1 VRDYHKDSSK
11 GEWREGDSVATGE
24 YEKLERTTVRFC
36 HHAVAGEPMSRAMFG
51 VRASILGVIAALF
64 AAGCF
69 YPPVTQPPPDERQE
83 AVIALPYDLAWDAV
97 NAVISQNAFHVQAQ
111 DMTNGIIEAVGPRF
125 TLHDA
130 DCGEIKSVAG
140 RYTAEPELNSSS
152 VYNFLVRPRGPEAS
166 IVKVRA
172 TFNSSVKVPLHPAT
186 DVDCVSHGVQESDL
200 LREVLAQAKKT
211 HRPAF
216 ANLPR
221 PAVSPTSAQSSAPAT
236 VRNQSRPTSS
246 IDKAEGDVPA
256 SMQGFSL
263 NRRPNMPDLP
273 APPPN

>member
-1 VRDYHKDSSK
+1 
-11 GEWREGDSVATGE
+11 
-24 YEKLERTTVRFC
+24 
-36 HHAVAGEPMSRAMFG
+36 MFG
-51 VRASILGVIAALF
+51 VRASIWGVIAALF

-69 YPPVTQPPPDERQE
+69 YPPVTQPPPDEQQE
-83 AVIALPYDLAWDAV
+83 VVIPLPYDLAWDAV
-97 NAVISQNAFHVQAQ
+97 NAVITENSFHVQAQ

-130 DCGEIKSVAG
+130 DCGKIKSVAG
-140 RYTAEPELNSSS
+140 TYTAEPEPNSSS

-172 TFNSSVKVPLHPAT
+172 TFNSSVKVPLQQAT

-211 HRPAF
+211 HRPVF
-216 ANLPR
+216 AKPNASPQQAASPASARLSAPVTMRSQPR
-221 PAVSPTSAQSSAPAT
+221 PPSS
-236 VRNQSRPTSS
+236 S
-246 IDKAEGDVPA
+246 DKASGDLPA

-263 NRRPNMPDLP
+263 NGHSNMPNLP